1 MKRMMRKQLILL
13 VASVFVDCQAFAPV
27 QHLISY
33 QCGKGSIE
41 NGKKVKNGNKNVMYS
56 SSSSSISS
64 SSSSSTSRLDK
75 DAEELFDRFDTD
87 KNGSID
93 REEFRAVA
101 KKMKVDSTRREL
113 ISVATASFGSIFVAT
128 SSNTF
133 QFGQKKFRSQ
143 YLEQAAEETQDAL
156 FPTAMLS
163 SEVDRTVAK
172 VLAQRGFTPANTL
185 FGHSVCSDEINNRK
199 EQLIPLMVNRW
210 QEGFVLG
217 GLAGLPFAG
226 KSGFGAF
233 LHHVPDSGKLLVI
246 FAPHVGIDA
255 NGRVGA
261 LQRDGQAVVSSA
273 CGAAIGAYKALQS
286 SKKVAPDPLLVLE
299 SVRPEDTNSNFD
311 PQLEKIIALLAPRL
325 NGIDDSMDSIAFV
338 TYQMYGIIREL
349 ITACI
354 TQTPDL
360 FDNASEVAVLG
371 GIMINRRKGGDFFQP
386 LSFESRS
393 KDSNPVDLYSEA
405 FGERPNLLP
414 VLGSESALER
424 ASLFQPGTEY

>member
-1 MKRMMRKQLILL
+1 M
-13 VASVFVDCQAFAPV
+13 
-27 QHLISY
+27 
-33 QCGKGSIE
+33 
-41 NGKKVKNGNKNVMYS
+41 NVMYS
-56 SSSSSISS
+56 TPTSSNF
-64 SSSSSTSRLDK
+64 DNNV
-75 DAEELFDRFDTD
+75 EELFDRFDTD

-101 KKMKVDSTRREL
+101 KKMRVDASRREI
-113 ISVATASFGSIFVAT
+113 ISVATATFGSIFVAT

-133 QFGQKKFRSQ
+133 QFGQKKLRSQ
-143 YLEQAAEETQDAL
+143 YLEQAAEDTQDIL

-163 SEVDRTVAK
+163 SDVDRTVAR
-172 VLAQRGFTPANTL
+172 VLTQRGFTPANTL

-210 QEGFVLG
+210 QEGFTLG

-233 LHHVPDSGKLLVI
+233 LHHVPDSGKLLII

-261 LQRDGQAVVSSA
+261 LQRDGQAAVSSA

-286 SKKVAPDPLLVLE
+286 SNKAAPDPLLVLE

-311 PQLEKIIALLAPRL
+311 PQLEKIVALLAPRL
-325 NGIDDSMDSIAFV
+325 NGIEDSMDSIAFV

-386 LSFESRS
+386 LSFESQS
-393 KDSNPVDLYSEA
+393 KNAKPVDLYPEA

-414 VLGSESALER
+414 VLGSEVALER
-424 ASLFQPGTEY
+424 ASLFQPGTDI